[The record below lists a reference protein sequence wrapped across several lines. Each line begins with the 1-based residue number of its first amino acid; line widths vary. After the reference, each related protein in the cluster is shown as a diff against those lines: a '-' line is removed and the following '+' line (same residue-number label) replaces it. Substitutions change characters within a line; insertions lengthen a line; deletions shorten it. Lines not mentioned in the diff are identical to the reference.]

1 MLIRFFSFF
10 YFFDTILM
18 FFAVIVY
25 CIINILMTSSKL
37 CMISYAHIWKEENM
51 NKQKLSLI
59 MITLLFV
66 LSGCDEQ
73 SAQLPAQ
80 VTINEYEPKL
90 YETIEIIRGDLA
102 PVLELTLEA
111 RDLEKLSYFPRYD
124 AMEIDQVYVQVG
136 DIVTAGD
143 VLISFKS
150 GDIEKQIESYQAQL
164 DQQQLLLDHYVNLSA
179 IDTTTDYSK
188 DIEQMKADMEVS
200 RLYIEGLNAKL
211 DSYSIV
217 AEGDGMVTAIAD
229 IVNFNIVNSNDNL
242 ITVVY
247 DDGEYY
253 ATTSD
258 DYEFVVGDI
267 YAATYGVAD
276 YEMELVNIT
285 EDGKDV
291 NGNVIKTLCFRE
303 VGNEEELPGVSM
315 MNMTINKGEMKNVI
329 YVPDSVIKEI
339 DGKYHVYTLDENQCK
354 HAVYV
359 KTGIS
364 VDGYTVIE
372 EGLTEGDK
380 VVVK

>member
-1 MLIRFFSFF
+1 M
-10 YFFDTILM
+10 
-18 FFAVIVY
+18 
-25 CIINILMTSSKL
+25 K
-37 CMISYAHIWKEENM
+37 
-51 NKQKLSLI
+51 KQKLSLI

-188 DIEQMKADMEVS
+188 DIEQLKADMEVS